1 MKKMI
6 AVCLALM
13 MALSMAACK
22 KKKSKKKDIDD
33 IKSIDGTMLKVSS
46 ASYELQDPNYDQ
58 WTGAVFYVRYDGT
71 LECTEFWSISDNK
84 EYSTVLSD
92 SDLMDVYEFCQEY
105 GDGEKLKGY
114 EEQAAD
120 GEKLKF
126 TYIDEDG
133 EEHFIYFGY
142 CYQNE
147 ALWNLYTRLGSYIRN
162 L

>member
-22 KKKSKKKDIDD
+22 KKSKKKDIDD
-33 IKSIDGTMLKVSS
+33 IKSIDGIMLKVSS

-58 WTGAVFYVRYDGT
+58 WTGVVFYVRYDGT
-71 LECTEFWSISDNK
+71 LECTEYWSISDNK

-114 EEQAAD
+114 ED
-120 GEKLKF
+120 IL
-126 TYIDEDG
+126 YI
-133 EEHFIYFGY
+133 Y
-142 CYQNE
+142 CYCYKR
-147 ALWNLYTRLGSYIRN
+147 WH
-162 L
+162 